1 MMLVWVGASLVGVC
15 AGAWVQDRWPR
26 SIIARI
32 AAMFGAAWF
41 GGVWLSLYLLG
52 G

>member
-1 MMLVWVGASLVGVC
+1 MLVWVAVSLVGLG
-15 AGAWVQDRWPR
+15 AGAAVQDRWPR
-26 SIIARI
+26 SITARI

-52 G
+52 TP